1 MSDKFAR
8 SSVNIYASKMV
19 ELLPRQIE
27 DGRSPDE
34 GDVHSLA
41 VKNVPIHC
49 FTSSL
54 EARSRPSGGWA
65 SFYCFS
71 VKYALNE
78 RCAGRTAGA
87 DVRISFDNASR
98 DRIDV
103 DDDRL

>member
-1 MSDKFAR
+1 MAPLRAKGAEVPDKFAR

-54 EARSRPSGGWA
+54 EARSRPSGGWLHSTA
-65 SFYCFS
+65 SQS
-71 VKYALNE
+71 SM
-78 RCAGRTAGA
+78 R
-87 DVRISFDNASR
+87 
-98 DRIDV
+98 
-103 DDDRL
+103 